1 MQKVKPNVCGIVGF
15 YSLTSSAVTEPDRRL
30 STMLGL
36 VSHRGPDGQGS
47 WVHESRSVGFGHAR
61 LSIIDTS
68 SSGAQPMQSMS
79 GLTLTFNGEIYN
91 YKEIM
96 SESNARGRKFSSS
109 SDSESILASYEDHG
123 SEFLNYLRGMFAFGL
138 WDERKKELTLA
149 RDRFGIKPLYYSV
162 VNDVLYFASEAKA
175 LLPFLDSI
183 ETDSS
188 ALAEYLTFQTLLGSN
203 SMFKGVNQL
212 LPGEV
217 LRARDGRFEV
227 KKYWSIRY
235 QVNFDKP
242 ESEFVSELRDLFDE
256 SMDLHLRSDVEV
268 GSYLSGGLDSSIIA
282 ASAANLGGGR
292 LKAFHGSYTDYPGYD
307 ESAFAQAIADSS
319 HLDLE
324 ISHFDSK
331 DVVGTLKKV
340 IYHLDY
346 PIAGPGALPQFQI
359 SEQAAQ
365 KVKVVLGGQ
374 GGDEIFGGYARYLIG
389 YLEQCLRAG
398 IDGTSRNGNF
408 IVTLESIIP
417 NLGTLREYKP
427 LLQKFWSSGLFGEMD
442 ERYFKLISRS
452 ADLGPAVDWTAIDTS
467 GTYESFLKVFNN
479 QESVSKEAYFDSM
492 THFDFKTLLPALLQV
507 EDRMSMAHGIE
518 SRVPFLD
525 HKIVEFAATIPADVK
540 FKNGELKRLLRIAF
554 SDRIPKI
561 VSARRDKMGFPVPL
575 AEWSKG
581 PLESGFKGLV
591 EALRDRKLDF
601 INADHL
607 GAMLTSSPKF
617 SRGTWALLSLEL
629 WMEQFHDPASL
640 IKFRP

>member
-1 MQKVKPNVCGIVGF
+1 MCGIVGF
-15 YSLTSSAVTEPDRRL
+15 YSLNSSAVSEPDRRL
-30 STMLGL
+30 STMLAL
-36 VSHRGPDGQGS
+36 VNHRGPDGQGS
-47 WVHESRSVGFGHAR
+47 WVHKSQSVGFGHAR

-68 SSGAQPMQSMS
+68 SSGAQPMHSPS

-91 YKEIM
+91 YKELM
-96 SESNARGRKFSSS
+96 SGSRSRGRQFSSS
-109 SDSESILASYEDHG
+109 SDSESILAMYEDYG
-123 SEFLNYLRGMFAFGL
+123 PEFLHHLRGMFAFGL
-138 WDERKKELTLA
+138 WDESSQELTLA
-149 RDRFGIKPLYYSV
+149 RDRFGIKPLYFSV

-175 LLPFLDSI
+175 LLPFLESI
-183 ETDSS
+183 ETDPA

-203 SMFKGVNQL
+203 SMFRGIYQL

-217 LRARDGRFEV
+217 LRARDGGFRIT
-227 KKYWSIRY
+227 KYWTVKY
-235 QVNFDKP
+235 QVDFERP
-242 ESEFVSELRDLFDE
+242 ESEFVSELRELFDE
-256 SMDLHLRSDVEV
+256 SLALHMRSDVEI
-268 GSYLSGGLDSSIIA
+268 GAYLSGGLDSSLIA
-282 ASAANLGGGR
+282 ASAADLGGPKI
-292 LKAFHGSYTDYPGYD
+292 KAFHGSYIDYPGYD
-307 ESAFAQAIADSS
+307 ESEFALAVANSS
-319 HLDLE
+319 NLDLE

-331 DVVGTLKKV
+331 DVLGTLGKV

-346 PIAGPGALPQFQI
+346 PIAGPGALPQYQI
-359 SEQAAQ
+359 SERAAQ

-427 LLQKFWSSGLFGEMD
+427 LLQKFWGSGLFGEMD

-452 ADLGPAVDWTAIDTS
+452 DDMGTAVDWSKIDTS
-467 GTYESFLKVFNN
+467 KTYESFLAVFNN
-479 QESVSKEAYFDSM
+479 YESVSKEAYFDSM

-554 SDRIPKI
+554 SDRIPNK
-561 VSARRDKMGFPVPL
+561 VSSRRDKMGFPVPL

-581 PLESGFKGLV
+581 PLEKEFKGLF
-591 EALRDRKLDF
+591 EGLRDRNLEYIDST
-601 INADHL
+601 HL
-607 GAMLTSSPKF
+607 NCMLESSARF

-629 WMEQFHDPASL
+629 WMQQFHDAQSSFT
-640 IKFRP
+640 FRP

>member
-1 MQKVKPNVCGIVGF
+1 MCGIVGF
-15 YSLTSSAVTEPDRRL
+15 YSLNSSAVSEPNRRL
-30 STMLGL
+30 STMLAL
-36 VSHRGPDGQGS
+36 VSHRGPDGQSS
-47 WVHESRSVGFGHAR
+47 WVDKTQSVGFGHAR

-68 SSGAQPMQSMS
+68 LSGAQPMHSPS

-91 YKEIM
+91 YKELM
-96 SESNARGRKFSSS
+96 SGSRAKGRKSFSS
-109 SDSESILASYEDHG
+109 SDSESILACYESYG
-123 SEFLNYLRGMFAFGL
+123 TEFLDQLRGMFAFGL
-138 WDERKKELTLA
+138 WDENKKELILA
-149 RDRFGIKPLYYSV
+149 RDRFGIKPLYYAV
-162 VNDVLYFASEAKA
+162 VNRVLYFASEAKA

-203 SMFKGVNQL
+203 SMFAGVNQL

-217 LRARDGRFEV
+217 LRANDGQFEIN
-227 KKYWSIRY
+227 KYWNIKY
-235 QVNFDKP
+235 QVDFDKP
-242 ESEFVSELRDLFDE
+242 EQEFVSELQELFDE
-256 SMDLHLRSDVEV
+256 SMDLHLRSDVEI
-268 GSYLSGGLDSSIIA
+268 GAYLSGGLDSSLIA
-282 ASAANLGGGR
+282 ASAASQATSQ

-307 ESAFAQAIADSS
+307 ESEFALEVATSS
-319 HLDLE
+319 NLDLE
-324 ISHFDSK
+324 VSHFDSK
-331 DVVGTLKKV
+331 DVVEILGKV

-346 PIAGPGALPQFQI
+346 PTAGPGALPQYQI
-359 SEQAAQ
+359 SERAAQ

-398 IDGTSRNGNF
+398 IEGTSRNGNF

-442 ERYFKLISRS
+442 ERYFKLVSRGD
-452 ADLGPAVDWTAIDTS
+452 DLGSAVNWTGIDTS
-467 GTYESFLKVFNN
+467 QTYESFLKVFNN
-479 QESVSKEAYFDSM
+479 QDSVSKEAYFDSM

-525 HKIVEFAATIPADVK
+525 HKMVEFAATIPADVK

-554 SDRIPKI
+554 SERIPKM

-581 PLESGFKGLV
+581 PLESEFKGLL
-591 EALRDRKLDF
+591 EGLRDRSLDY
-601 INADHL
+601 IDSSHL
-607 GAMLTSSPKF
+607 GTMLTSSPKF

-629 WMEQFHDPASL
+629 WMKQFHDAADSF
-640 IKFRP
+640 KFRV